1 MMGVTIDGEPTSS
14 FLLFILGGHRYLFP
28 ALNFNSPPFGL
39 HRGGAREGWQAPVP
53 VKNFFS
59 NLFLNNIYNFSL
71 SSKAIKILIP
81 FNFIFYFRHWVYTF
95 LYSASQ
101 FV

>member
-39 HRGGAREGWQAPVP
+39 HRGGAREGWQAPATVM
-53 VKNFFS
+53 NFFS
-59 NLFLNNIYNFSL
+59 NPFLNNIYNFSL

-81 FNFIFYFRHWVYTF
+81 FNFIFYFRH
-95 LYSASQ
+95 
-101 FV
+101 